1 MMSKAEAYVFYASFH
16 ASDAREDGIDEK
28 HELFRK
34 RYFERAYPKAMKA
47 LAEDISTPEFCEF
60 YERPDGGLPCLDSS
74 ITRTLASI

>member
-47 LAEDISTPEFCEF
+47 LAEDISTPEFREF
-60 YERPDGGLPCLDSS
+60 YERPETNRFAG
-74 ITRTLASI
+74 